1 MLYTAASDKSC
12 FEAATDLEEVV
23 LRLGLA
29 LQQAHDHG
37 EVLRA
42 RGLECDEELR
52 VFDIASPRLDA
63 SLLACD
69 MRLGLALPWRIA
81 VFSEAGATRLGLLRP
96 SVLLAALSAEPEVA
110 RLAGELEEKL
120 RQVID
125 EAR

>member
-1 MLYTAASDKSC
+1 MIYTVESDKSC
-12 FEAATDLEEVV
+12 FEVAVDLEEVV
-23 LRLGLA
+23 LRLGLS
-29 LQQAHDHG
+29 LQQVHDHG
-37 EVLRA
+37 EMLRR

-52 VFDIASPRLDA
+52 IFDIASPRLSA

-81 VFSEAGATRLGLLRP
+81 VFTEDGATRLGLLRP
-96 SVLLAALSAEPEVA
+96 SILLAALSARPEVA
-110 RLAGELEEKL
+110 RLAGEFEEKL

>member
-1 MLYTAASDKSC
+1 MIDTIESDKSC
-12 FEAATDLEEVV
+12 FEAAVDLEEAV
-23 LRLGLA
+23 LRFGLS
-29 LQQAHDHG
+29 LQQACDHG
-37 EVLRA
+37 EALRG

-52 VFDIASPRLDA
+52 IFDIVNPRFSA

-81 VFSEAGATRLGLLRP
+81 VFTEEGATRLGLLRP
-96 SVLLAALSAEPEVA
+96 STLLAALSARPEVA
-110 RLAGELEEKL
+110 RLAGEFEEKL